1 MTDYVNAQAPDV
13 IYTCVYI
20 FFYNKKC
27 HILCIIRNRALIF
40 IMRKIYVTSGA
51 CGKMS
56 WWWGWGRGGGDY
68 TAEPYVEIVYR
79 HFRTQQLNSTKR
91 FLKINSSEV
100 LRFKLHWY
108 IQFIKKHLISEQYEE
123 KKITFK
129 KWINLGIQNIK
140 LR

>member
-1 MTDYVNAQAPDV
+1 MHRRLTLY
-13 IYTCVYI
+13 IHVYI
-20 FFYNKKC
+20 LFYNKKC
-27 HILCIIRNRALIF
+27 HILCIIRNGALIF

-56 WWWGWGRGGGDY
+56 WWWAWGGGGDY
-68 TAEPYVEIVYR
+68 TAEPCWNCWQT
-79 HFRTQQLNSTKR
+79 FSFLKLTKR

>member
-1 MTDYVNAQAPDV
+1 
-13 IYTCVYI
+13 
-20 FFYNKKC
+20 
-27 HILCIIRNRALIF
+27 
-40 IMRKIYVTSGA
+40 MRKIYVTSGA

-56 WWWGWGRGGGDY
+56 WWWGWGGRGGRGGGDY

-108 IQFIKKHLISEQYEE
+108 IQFVKKHAVNIRAVWR
-123 KKITFK
+123 KKNYVQK
-129 KWINLGIQNIK
+129 MN
-140 LR
+140 